1 MKDRMIFTI
10 GHSTRTIDEF
20 LALLKQAKVD
30 CLIDVR
36 RFPRSRRQP
45 QFNDDALAASLR
57 QAGIG
62 YVHSEALG
70 GRRGKRSDG
79 KPSPNTLWR
88 EESFRNYA
96 DYAET
101 PEFTRALGEVRAISA
116 SHRPAVMCAEALWW
130 QCHRRLITDYL
141 LAAGESVE
149 HIMAPGKIQPAKLT
163 EGAQILAG
171 GRVLY
176 AAPDLF
182 TVAAAKKSES

>member
-1 MKDRMIFTI
+1 MIFTI
-10 GHSTRTIDEF
+10 GHSTRSIGDF
-20 LALLKQAKVD
+20 LALLKAAKVD
-30 CLIDVR
+30 CIVDVR

-45 QFNDDALAASLR
+45 QFNDDALAESLR

-62 YVHSEALG
+62 YVHSAALG
-70 GRRGKRSDG
+70 GRRGKCADG
-79 KPSPNTLWR
+79 RLSPNTLWR

-101 PEFTRALGEVRAISA
+101 PEFGRALGEVRAIAA

-141 LAAGESVE
+141 LAAGETVE
-149 HIMAPGKIQPAKLT
+149 HIIAPGKIEPAKLT
-163 EGAQILAG
+163 EGARILPQ

-176 AAPDLF
+176 VAPDLF
-182 TVAAAKKSES
+182 NVEVAKKPEG